1 MNNSEHL
8 IEAVQEEVGLKRMSN
23 NEEEILREKDVR
35 DVLQALENMGY
46 SILKNESIK
55 DDYQTEIVSGII
67 QQWLP
72 EEWKGSQQDIPGA
85 QILLDLQSKGW
96 VILPPES

>member
-72 EEWKGSQQDIPGA
+72 EEWKGSR
-85 QILLDLQSKGW
+85 
-96 VILPPES
+96 